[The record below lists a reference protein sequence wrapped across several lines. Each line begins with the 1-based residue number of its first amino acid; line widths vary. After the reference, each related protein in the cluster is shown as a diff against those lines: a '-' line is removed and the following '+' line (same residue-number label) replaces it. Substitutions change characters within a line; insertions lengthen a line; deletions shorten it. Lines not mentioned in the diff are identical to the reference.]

1 MFVPRS
7 QRCGR
12 AAADARGGRP
22 DADPAPLPRR
32 RSDAGALFPSRGPS
46 RRSTAKET
54 GRGDP
59 VDAPCRRAAT
69 GLARARRGPR
79 RARPAKPSGAH
90 RLGGEGPRARNGPR
104 GRPGAAPVPRSPPAS
119 GRRAP
124 DIRVFSPPN
133 GCWPSC
139 DRRGDRPMV
148 EMRPP
153 SHRPIRVAGSLGRA
167 ARPKEGAGE
176 RPAGPDDGAGP
187 EGSAA
192 RCRQAT
198 RHDPSRVRR
207 RGPPPARPPDR
218 CVLR

>member
-7 QRCGR
+7 QRCRAGRRGREGR
-12 AAADARGGRP
+12 A
-22 DADPAPLPRR
+22 PRR
-32 RSDAGALFPSRGPS
+32 RPRAPPATTK
-46 RRSTAKET
+46 RR
-54 GRGDP
+54 
-59 VDAPCRRAAT
+59 RRPFSV
-69 GLARARRGPR
+69 ARAVAALHGEGDGKGGPGRRPLPQSRDGPR
-79 RARPAKPSGAH
+79 TGSARTPARPPGEA
-90 RLGGEGPRARNGPR
+90 LGGEGPRARNGPR